1 MPMYHHYAYTDIRQK
16 YEQYK
21 GFVERTIDL
30 YEDA

>member
-1 MPMYHHYAYTDIRQK
+1 MYHHYAYTDIRQK